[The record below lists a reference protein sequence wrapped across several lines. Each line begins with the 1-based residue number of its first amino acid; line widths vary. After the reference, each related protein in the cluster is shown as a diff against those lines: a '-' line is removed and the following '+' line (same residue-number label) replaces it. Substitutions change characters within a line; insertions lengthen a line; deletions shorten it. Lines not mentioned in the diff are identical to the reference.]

1 MKTEREV
8 LEEAVRDHLRRALTA
23 VESARIALFD
33 LLHRDPRVPEDPT
46 CLDPEALGWLHRSL
60 SEAAGCLQTAR
71 THAGV
76 IDG

>member
-33 LLHRDPRVPEDPT
+33 LLHADTGPIVAARDMDTAEV
-46 CLDPEALGWLHRSL
+46 L
-60 SEAAGCLQTAR
+60 AAVNRAAHEIHSAR
-71 THAGV
+71 NRAGV